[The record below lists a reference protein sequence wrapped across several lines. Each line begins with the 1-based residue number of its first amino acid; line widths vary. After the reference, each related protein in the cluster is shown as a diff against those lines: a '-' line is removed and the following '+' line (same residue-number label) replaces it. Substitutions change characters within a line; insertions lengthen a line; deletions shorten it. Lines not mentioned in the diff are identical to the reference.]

1 MFLSFKNK
9 RNNSKN
15 KKNLFN
21 ILRFLTG
28 LYVSSLESS
37 VNVDDDIRFLT
48 EESLSVDRIRLLL
61 GKSSSELKKEEMQVC
76 LFFL

>member
-1 MFLSFKNK
+1 
-9 RNNSKN
+9 
-15 KKNLFN
+15 
-21 ILRFLTG
+21 
-28 LYVSSLESS
+28 